1 MDVRSGRR
9 LRVGEALL
17 AVGLTRMTRTS
28 PLAYVVGRAAMR
40 AMRMRLLEREAM
52 RLAARRRQIRRS
64 IVAGSVLAAAVG
76 TGLKLEAGRR

>member
-1 MDVRSGRR
+1 MDVRTGRR

-40 AMRMRLLEREAM
+40 AVRMRLLERCAWL
-52 RLAARRRQIRRS
+52 RGDGRFDARSWPAPFSQRRS
-64 IVAGSVLAAAVG
+64 ERG
-76 TGLKLEAGRR
+76 

>member
-1 MDVRSGRR
+1 MDVRTGRR

-40 AMRMRLLEREAM
+40 AVRMAGCLGGDGRGVRRNNGIRRCVGGEGARAP
-52 RLAARRRQIRRS
+52 LAA
-64 IVAGSVLAAAVG
+64 
-76 TGLKLEAGRR
+76 

>member
-1 MDVRSGRR
+1 
-9 LRVGEALL
+9 
-17 AVGLTRMTRTS
+17 
-28 PLAYVVGRAAMR
+28 MR
-40 AMRMRLLEREAM
+40 AVRMRLLEREAM